1 MAFRLAPPLR
11 GGEVL
16 GRVSA
21 RPFRPEAIRIVGP
34 ESATEA
40 RPNAE
45 GVFQAW
51 GLPPGSHSLVPVYR
65 GGIAG
70 RAARVVVQSGR
81 TAELLALELP
91 DTGAAR
97 LELAP
102 SLCDETDLTLSLSR
116 QGEAAGG
123 HSHAIA
129 PGVCALER
137 EGLEPGE
144 WRVGVTRGGARNEP
158 RASADFQVAP
168 GETVDVA
175 LEPIVRV
182 AGTVTVGGAP
192 ASGLRLVFER
202 EAIRWN
208 VATDARGAYEVVLG
222 PPGEY
227 VVSLLA
233 SKDLPSRS
241 FRRRFGPGDHR
252 EDVDLGLGTI
262 EVSVR
267 ADEAARLDESV
278 ELALFES
285 AGRRLS
291 GRFDIQDGNAVFTG
305 LEYGD
310 YTVTGT
316 TASGLRSRNHARAEL
331 SAESPSAQVELLM
344 APGEGVLRVVGGDGV
359 PLAGARASAGQTP
372 LRERGPGV
380 FDLAGVPVG
389 ERLVAHA
396 PDHVPACRV
405 LDAESTSNL
414 VVALAVAEGVH
425 TLRLPADA
433 PWREALLVGL
443 AGSDCPVAID
453 DLEPQVR
460 TEDHLVTIV
469 LELPRGS
476 FGIALGGQVHAAN
489 APGELEIP

>member
-1 MAFRLAPPLR
+1 M
-11 GGEVL
+11 
-16 GRVSA
+16 
-21 RPFRPEAIRIVGP
+21 
-34 ESATEA
+34 
-40 RPNAE
+40 
-45 GVFQAW
+45 
-51 GLPPGSHSLVPVYR
+51 
-65 GGIAG
+65 
-70 RAARVVVQSGR
+70 
-81 TAELLALELP
+81 
-91 DTGAAR
+91 
-97 LELAP
+97 
-102 SLCDETDLTLSLSR
+102 
-116 QGEAAGG
+116 
-123 HSHAIA
+123 
-129 PGVCALER
+129 
-137 EGLEPGE
+137 
-144 WRVGVTRGGARNEP
+144 GVTRGGARNEP
-158 RASADFQVAP
+158 RASTDFQVAP

-202 EAIRWN
+202 EADPLERRDGRPWR
-208 VATDARGAYEVVLG
+208 VRGGAG
-222 PPGEY
+222 PAGEY

-278 ELALFES
+278 ELALFET

-291 GRFDIQDGNAVFTG
+291 GRFDIQDGDAVFTG